1 MNPLTEKIPLRDLV
15 KLFENRNNIWKMNLY
30 VREEEDGSSQ
40 IEMERIFTSLL
51 ESHSLYFKDV
61 ILNPEVFKK
70 FKKIRGG
77 KYGGDVYELQKTYY
91 HKVWRNADGSP
102 REITRTMNIFMNID
116 DINIKDR
123 I

>member
-1 MNPLTEKIPLRDLV
+1 MNTLTEKIPLRDLV

-77 KYGGDVYELQKTYY
+77 KY
-91 HKVWRNADGSP
+91 
-102 REITRTMNIFMNID
+102 
-116 DINIKDR
+116 
-123 I
+123 